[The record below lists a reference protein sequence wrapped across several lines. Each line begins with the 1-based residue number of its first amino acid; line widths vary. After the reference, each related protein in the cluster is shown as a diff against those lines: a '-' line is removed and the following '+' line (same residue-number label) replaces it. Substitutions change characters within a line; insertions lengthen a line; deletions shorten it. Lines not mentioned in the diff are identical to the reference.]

1 MSTLPLDHPD
11 QILSIPVGTLAEQS
25 GESLFQLKNNAAD
38 FLVLAKTSVEH
49 IDRALDL

>member
-11 QILSIPVGTLAEQS
+11 QILSIPVGALAEQS

-38 FLVLAKTSVEH
+38 FLVMANPLP
-49 IDRALDL
+49 I